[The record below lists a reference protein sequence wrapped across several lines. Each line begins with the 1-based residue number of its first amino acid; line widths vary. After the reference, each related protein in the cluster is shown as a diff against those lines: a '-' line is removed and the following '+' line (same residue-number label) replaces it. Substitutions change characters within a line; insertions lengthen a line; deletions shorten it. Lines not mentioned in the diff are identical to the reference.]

1 MLTSN
6 HPALAPPATE
16 GTRAGWT
23 KSPPGGKRP
32 NKRCLATWQTAP
44 STRGGR
50 PGLQYGKH
58 LRRVHLFRIE
68 RGRSEDAW

>member
-6 HPALAPPATE
+6 PPALAPPATE

-23 KSPPGGKRP
+23 KPPPGGKRP

-44 STRGGR
+44 STRGSR
-50 PGLQYGKH
+50 PGL
-58 LRRVHLFRIE
+58 
-68 RGRSEDAW
+68 

>member
-44 STRGGR
+44 STRGEGDL
-50 PGLQYGKH
+50 GCNMAN
-58 LRRVHLFRIE
+58 I
-68 RGRSEDAW
+68 